1 MELSNV
7 LVDQVN
13 HPSGTLAFDAAIC
26 IGHLCIYNEDA
37 KYILL
42 NSLEESTY
50 AKIADVGVIFI
61 PFTNLILLILYEQCF
76 LIR

>member
-7 LVDQVN
+7 LVDQVY

-37 KYILL
+37 KCILL
-42 NSLEESTY
+42 NSLEESRY
-50 AKIADVGVIFI
+50 AKIADVRVIFI
-61 PFTNLILLILYEQCF
+61 PSMNLVLLI
-76 LIR
+76 